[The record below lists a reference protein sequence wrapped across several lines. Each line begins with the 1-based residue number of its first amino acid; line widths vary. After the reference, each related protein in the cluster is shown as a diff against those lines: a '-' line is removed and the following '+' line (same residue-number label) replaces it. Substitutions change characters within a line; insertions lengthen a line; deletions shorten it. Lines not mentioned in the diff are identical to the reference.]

1 MFFGLSIHIMNQH
14 AELLPN
20 NIWQKTVNIL
30 FSFVHFYNML
40 RIKVHIMDWESK
52 HMLQNWIIGVMESY
66 GYLGIALI
74 IAIENLFPP
83 IPSELILTFGGFMTT
98 TTSLTVIGVII
109 SSTLGSIFGAVIL
122 YLIGRLF
129 HIDVLEKIIERF
141 GRFLRIKREDLEKAF
156 NWFNRYGYW
165 TVFFCRMVPLIRS
178 LISIPAGMAKLNFG
192 LFLLFT
198 TVGTLIWN
206 TVLVSLGAM
215 LGENWDEILHFMDV
229 YSNIT
234 YVILAILLIGFIL
247 YWFLRRKRK

>member
-1 MFFGLSIHIMNQH
+1 MAKLH
-14 AELLPN
+14 PDPDK
-20 NIWQKTVNIL
+20 IWQEPVNIL
-30 FSFVHFYNML
+30 FSFVPFYNML
-40 RIKVHIMDWESK
+40 RIKVRIRSRESK

-66 GYLGIALI
+66 GYAGIALI

-98 TTSLTVIGVII
+98 TTSLSVIGVII
-109 SSTLGSIFGAVIL
+109 ASTLGSVLGAVIL

-129 HIDVLEKIIERF
+129 NIDVLQKIVDRW
-141 GRFLRIKREDLEKAF
+141 GRFLRVKPEDLEKAF

-178 LISIPAGMAKLNFG
+178 LISIPAGMAKLNSG

-198 TVGTLIWN
+198 IAGTLIWN

-215 LGENWDEILHFMDV
+215 LGENWDKILHFMDV

-234 YVILAILLIGFIL
+234 YVILAVLLIGFVL
-247 YWFLRRKRK
+247 YWYLKKTRK

>member
-1 MFFGLSIHIMNQH
+1 MAKIHQD
-14 AELLPN
+14 PDK
-20 NIWQKTVNIL
+20 IWQKPVNIL
-30 FSFVHFYNML
+30 FSFVPFYNML
-40 RIKVHIMDWESK
+40 RIKVRIMSWESK
-52 HMLQNWIIGVMESY
+52 YMLQNWIIGVMESY
-66 GYLGIALI
+66 GYAGIALI

-98 TTSLTVIGVII
+98 TTSLSVIGVII
-109 SSTLGSIFGAVIL
+109 ASTLGSVLGAVIL

-129 HIDVLEKIIERF
+129 NIDVLQKIIDRW
-141 GRFLRIKREDLEKAF
+141 GRFLRVKPEDLEKAF

-178 LISIPAGMAKLNFG
+178 LISIPAGMAKLSFG

-198 TVGTLIWN
+198 IAGTLIWN

-215 LGENWDEILHFMDV
+215 LGENWDKILHFMDV

-234 YVILAILLIGFIL
+234 YAILAVLLIGFVL
-247 YWFLRRKRK
+247 YWYLKKTRK

>member
-1 MFFGLSIHIMNQH
+1 
-14 AELLPN
+14 
-20 NIWQKTVNIL
+20 
-30 FSFVHFYNML
+30 
-40 RIKVHIMDWESK
+40 
-52 HMLQNWIIGVMESY
+52 MLQNWIINVMESY
-66 GYLGIALI
+66 GYVGIALI

-83 IPSELILTFGGFMTT
+83 IPSELILTFGGFMTI

-109 SSTLGSIFGAVIL
+109 ASTLGSIFGAVIL

-129 HIDVLEKIIERF
+129 NIDVLQRIIDRW
-141 GRFLRIKREDLEKAF
+141 GRFLRVKREDLEQAF
-156 NWFNRYGYW
+156 GWFNRYGYW

-198 TVGTLIWN
+198 TAGTLIWN

-215 LGENWDEILHFMDV
+215 LGENWDKILDFMDV

-234 YVILAILLIGFIL
+234 YAILAVLVIGFIL
-247 YWFLRRKRK
+247 YWFLKKYRK